1 LLGTREGL
9 RAECLVVRLVTSPRA
24 SDPTQRL
31 IVLCSQERDLT
42 SGLVSPDDEPII
54 GRAEGSAVVRPVP
67 AQEEVPRMGPSQD
80 LGRRLIQGRLI
91 ELGPLM
97 DGWRLEAS
105 MDLTTE
111 EGEVLFGSLVQ
122 DRVEDRP
129 L

>member
-1 LLGTREGL
+1 
-9 RAECLVVRLVTSPRA
+9 
-24 SDPTQRL
+24 
-31 IVLCSQERDLT
+31 
-42 SGLVSPDDEPII
+42 
-54 GRAEGSAVVRPVP
+54 
-67 AQEEVPRMGPSQD
+67 MGPSQD

-122 DRVEDRP
+122 DRTEDRP
-129 L
+129 Q